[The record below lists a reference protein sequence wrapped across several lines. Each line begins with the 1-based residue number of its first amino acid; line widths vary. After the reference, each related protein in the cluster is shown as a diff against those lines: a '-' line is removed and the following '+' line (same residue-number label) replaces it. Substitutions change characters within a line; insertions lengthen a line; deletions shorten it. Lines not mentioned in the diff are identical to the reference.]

1 MSYKLND
8 ELLNKLKDD
17 IKELLKDSSLS
28 LYNVEFNEENGVD
41 TLTVTVDKTQG
52 YIDIDEIEDATNK
65 VNEYLDKTDPI
76 DSEYSLVVT
85 SRGIEKELTIDE
97 LPNYINEYLF
107 IRTPEQELYGTLLSI
122 EGAIAT
128 IKNPK
133 NKKVKINLNDIEF
146 VRIAIKF

>member
-1 MSYKLND
+1 MSYKLNN
-8 ELLNKLKDD
+8 ELLNKIKDD
-17 IKELLKDSSLS
+17 IKELLNDSPLS

-41 TLTVTVDKTQG
+41 TLTVTVDKVSG

-107 IRTPEQELYGTLLSI
+107 IRTFEQELYGTLLSI
-122 EGAIAT
+122 EGAVAT

>member
-17 IKELLKDSSLS
+17 IKELLKDSPLS
-28 LYNVEFNEENGVD
+28 LYSVEFNEENGVD
-41 TLTVTVDKTQG
+41 TLTVTVDKVSG

-76 DSEYSLVVT
+76 ESEYSLVVT
-85 SRGIEKELTIDE
+85 SRGIEKELSIDE
-97 LPNYINEYLF
+97 LLNYINEYLF
-107 IRTPEQELYGTLLSI
+107 IRTFEQELYGTLLSI
-122 EGAIAT
+122 EGAVAT

>member
-97 LPNYINEYLF
+97 LPNYVNEYLF

>member
-17 IKELLKDSSLS
+17 IKELLKDSPLS
-28 LYNVEFNEENGVD
+28 LYSVEFNEENGVD
-41 TLTVTVDKTQG
+41 TLTVTVDKVSG

-76 DSEYSLVVT
+76 ESEYSLVVT
-85 SRGIEKELTIDE
+85 SRGIEKELSIDE

-107 IRTPEQELYGTLLSI
+107 IRTFEQELYGTLLSI
-122 EGAIAT
+122 EGAVAT

>member
-8 ELLNKLKDD
+8 ELLCKIKSD
-17 IKELLKDSSLS
+17 IKGLLEGSTLS

-41 TLTVTVDKTQG
+41 TLTVTVDKVSG

-76 DSEYSLVVT
+76 DTEYSLVVT

-122 EGAIAT
+122 EGAVAT

>member
-8 ELLNKLKDD
+8 ELLNELKDD
-17 IKELLKDSSLS
+17 ITELLKDSSLS

>member
-1 MSYKLND
+1 MSYKLNN
-8 ELLNKLKDD
+8 ELLNKIKDD
-17 IKELLKDSSLS
+17 IKELLNDSPLS

-41 TLTVTVDKTQG
+41 TLTVTVDKVSG
-52 YIDIDEIEDATNK
+52 YIDIDEIEDVTNK

-76 DSEYSLVVT
+76 DTEYSLVVT

-107 IRTPEQELYGTLLSI
+107 IRTFEQELYGTLLSI
-122 EGAIAT
+122 EGAVAT

>member
-8 ELLNKLKDD
+8 ELLNRIKSD
-17 IKELLKDSSLS
+17 IKGLLEGSTLS

-41 TLTVTVDKTQG
+41 TLTVTVDKVSG

-76 DSEYSLVVT
+76 DTEYSLVVT

-122 EGAIAT
+122 EGAVAT

>member
-52 YIDIDEIEDATNK
+52 YIDIDEIEDVTNK

-76 DSEYSLVVT
+76 DTEYSLVVT

>member
-1 MSYKLND
+1 MSYKLNN
-8 ELLNKLKDD
+8 ELLNKLKDE
-17 IKELLKDSSLS
+17 IKELLKNSSLS

-52 YIDIDEIEDATNK
+52 YIDIDEIEDVTNK

>member
-1 MSYKLND
+1 MSYKLNN
-8 ELLNKLKDD
+8 ELLNKIKDD
-17 IKELLKDSSLS
+17 IKELLNDSSLS

-41 TLTVTVDKTQG
+41 TLTVTVDKVSG

-76 DSEYSLVVT
+76 DTEYSLVVT

-107 IRTPEQELYGTLLSI
+107 IRTFEQELYGTLLSI
-122 EGAIAT
+122 EGAVAT

>member
-17 IKELLKDSSLS
+17 IKELLNDSPLS

-41 TLTVTVDKTQG
+41 TLTVTVDKVSG

-76 DSEYSLVVT
+76 ESEYSLVVT
-85 SRGIEKELTIDE
+85 SRGIEKELSIDE

-107 IRTPEQELYGTLLSI
+107 IRTFEQELYGTLLSI
-122 EGAIAT
+122 EGAVAT

>member
-1 MSYKLND
+1 MSYKLNN
-8 ELLNKLKDD
+8 ELLNKIKDD
-17 IKELLKDSSLS
+17 IKELLNDSPLS

-41 TLTVTVDKTQG
+41 TLTVTVDKVSG

-76 DSEYSLVVT
+76 DTEYSLVVT

-107 IRTPEQELYGTLLSI
+107 IRTFEQELYGTLLSI
-122 EGAIAT
+122 EGAVAT

>member
-17 IKELLKDSSLS
+17 IKELLKDSPLS
-28 LYNVEFNEENGVD
+28 LYSVEFNEENGVD
-41 TLTVTVDKTQG
+41 TLTVTVDKVSG

-76 DSEYSLVVT
+76 ESEYSLVVT

-107 IRTPEQELYGTLLSI
+107 IRTFEQELYGTLLSI
-122 EGAIAT
+122 EGAVAT

>member
-52 YIDIDEIEDATNK
+52 YIDIDEIEDVTNK

>member
-17 IKELLKDSSLS
+17 IKELLKDSPLS
-28 LYNVEFNEENGVD
+28 LYGVEFNEENGVD
-41 TLTVTVDKTQG
+41 TLTVTVDKVSG

-76 DSEYSLVVT
+76 ESEYSLVVT

-107 IRTPEQELYGTLLSI
+107 IRTFEQELYGTLLFI
-122 EGAIAT
+122 EGAVAT

>member
-76 DSEYSLVVT
+76 DGEYSLVVT

>member
-1 MSYKLND
+1 MSYKLNN
-8 ELLNKLKDD
+8 ELLNKIKDD
-17 IKELLKDSSLS
+17 IKELLNDSPLS

-41 TLTVTVDKTQG
+41 TLTVTVDKVSG

-76 DSEYSLVVT
+76 ESEYSLVVT

-107 IRTPEQELYGTLLSI
+107 IRTFEQELYGTLLSI
-122 EGAIAT
+122 EGAVAT

>member
-41 TLTVTVDKTQG
+41 TLTVTVDKIQG
-52 YIDIDEIEDATNK
+52 YIDIDEIEDVTNK

>member
-76 DSEYSLVVT
+76 ESEYSLVVT